1 MKRSTLIFNIFSL
14 IGLLSLIGCSG
25 RGPQSVEEEQA
36 PTKPPATS
44 TAPAAEIAELLPT
57 ASSTATDEPTH
68 TSTPVPVS
76 NDAATQAPS
85 GYPEPATEPAP
96 TGYPDPTQPPTP
108 AATLVEPYPIQ
119 TVTRVSYLPAI
130 SNNPA
135 PTATPIPPTNTP
147 TPVPT
152 NTPTPIPTL
161 DFLALKQE
169 MNGRGAELVHAK
181 IGFHTGPGGNRTGF
195 STYMQRL
202 DEAGVPFF
210 LKSVSDTAALEEA
223 QALMKAS
230 GVPHVLVF
238 RWAETGYD
246 VPDYSLSPAA
256 AAQKH
261 WDLHMEKWPEVLDK
275 DLVWLETINEVDK
288 ERSEWLA
295 EFSLETAT
303 LAQANGFKW
312 ATFGWSSGEPE
323 NSHWQGEKM
332 SEFLRLAAAN
342 PDTLAIA
349 LHEYSYR
356 QNSIEADAPYL
367 VGRFQSLYQITD
379 GMGIARP
386 TVLITEW
393 GWTYETVPDSQTAI
407 EHIDWANRL
416 YAPYPQVKGAAIWY
430 LGPGYDSI
438 ADQAQRLIEPVMIHA
453 LTTAYER
460 PFSDE

>member
-1 MKRSTLIFNIFSL
+1 MKFSRFIFIT
-14 IGLLSLIGCSG
+14 IGLVVLYGCSG
-25 RGPQSVEEEQA
+25 NPPQSVEEQ
-36 PTKPPATS
+36 PTLIS
-44 TAPAAEIAELLPT
+44 TPPAAEIAEVPPT
-57 ASSTATDEPTH
+57 QTPSPAPTKTDEPTA
-68 TSTPVPVS
+68 TQTAVAVAADP
-76 NDAATQAPS
+76 ATQAPA
-85 GYPEPATEPAP
+85 GYPEPEPVTQVAP
-96 TGYPDPTQPPTP
+96 TGYPEPTVPPTP
-108 AATLVEPYPIQ
+108 AASPVTPYPAPSG
-119 TVTRVSYLPAI
+119 TSVSYLPAI

-135 PTATPIPPTNTP
+135 PKA

-152 NTPTPIPTL
+152 NTPPATPTPAPTPTPIPTL
-161 DFLALKQE
+161 DFLAVRQE
-169 MNGRGAELVHAK
+169 MNGRGVELATAK

-202 DEAGVPFF
+202 DAAGVPFF

-223 QALMKAS
+223 QSLMKAS

-261 WDLHMEKWPEVLDK
+261 WDLHMQKWPAVLDK

-295 EFSLETAT
+295 EFSLETAA

-312 ATFGWSSGEPE
+312 ASFGWSSGEPE

-332 SEFLRLAAAN
+332 SEFLRLAAEN

-356 QNSIEADAPYL
+356 QNSIEVDAPYL

-393 GWTYETVPDSQTAI
+393 GWTYETVPYSQTAI

-460 PFSDE
+460 PLSGE